1 MEKIAERTK
10 KIEVSGI
17 REAFKLASKIK
28 DPIDLSIGQ
37 PDFDVP
43 ALVKK
48 EAIKNIK
55 SGFNHYTMTT
65 GIFKL
70 RRKIAEK
77 LVKRNSIKV
86 SPDEII
92 VTSGT
97 SGGIY
102 LSYLTLLNP
111 GDEIIIFEPYF
122 VSYKELA
129 VLVGAKPKF
138 VSTFPDFQPKIDLLK
153 KTISSKTKIIVLNSP
168 NNPTGAVYPEKTIR
182 EIVKIA
188 QENGIYILSDEVY
201 EDFIFEGKHFS
212 PGSIYNKI
220 ITLNGFSK
228 SASMTGWRIGYAA
241 GPKEIIDTMAK
252 LQQFTYV
259 CAPSFAQKAAIK
271 AIDFDNSN
279 KIKAYKIKRDII
291 YNGLKDQYDI
301 VKTQG
306 AFYAFVKIPKKE
318 EEFIKKLIKHKVIV
332 VPGSVFSQKPD
343 YIRIS
348 FSNSKEKL
356 RQAIKIFRDIISK
369 EL

>member
-10 KIEVSGI
+10 QINVSGI
-17 REAFKLASKIK
+17 REAFKLADQIK
-28 DPIDLSIGQ
+28 GPIDLSIGQ

-55 SGFNHYTMTT
+55 SGFNHYTMTA
-65 GIFKL
+65 GILKL
-70 RRKIAEK
+70 RKKIAEK
-77 LVKRNSIKV
+77 LAKRNSIKV
-86 SPDEII
+86 SSDEVI

-111 GDEIIIFEPYF
+111 GDEVIIFEPYF
-122 VSYKELA
+122 ASFKELA

-153 KTISSKTKIIVLNSP
+153 KSISSKTKIIVLNSP

-201 EDFIFEGKHFS
+201 EDFIYEGKHFS
-212 PGSIYNKI
+212 PASIYNKV

-228 SASMTGWRIGYAA
+228 SASMTGWRIGYAT
-241 GPKEIIDTMAK
+241 GPQEIIAQMAK

-271 AIDFDNSN
+271 AIDLDNSN
-279 KIKAYKIKRDII
+279 NIKAYKIKRNII
-291 YNGLKDQYDI
+291 YNGLKDQYNI
-301 VKTQG
+301 VKPQG
-306 AFYAFVKIPKKE
+306 AFYAFVKTPISEDK
-318 EEFIKKLIKHKVIV
+318 FFKKLIKNKVIV
-332 VPGSVFSQKPD
+332 VPGSAFSKSKE
-343 YIRIS
+343 YLRIS
-348 FSNSKEKL
+348 FANSNENLKKAVQIFNKL
-356 RQAIKIFRDIISK
+356 SV
-369 EL
+369 